1 MPSPLDMLFHNMR
14 ASLGL
19 PSYVPPTDEEKGETA
34 RAEAAR
40 IEGLRLEREAF
51 LAAAPRYALGD
62 GGFAR
67 SERLMGRCANGN
79 EADRGRV
86 FHVVAEGPDG
96 KALCGVKEGTRSV
109 GWTGPSEEPA
119 SCPKCLARLTK
130 LGGTQC

>member
-14 ASLGL
+14 EGLGL
-19 PSYVPPTDEEKGETA
+19 PPYVPPTEEEKAAQA

-40 IEGLRLEREAF
+40 IEGLRLEREAY
-51 LAAAPRYALGD
+51 LARAPRYALGD
-62 GGFAR
+62 GRFAR

-79 EADRGRV
+79 EADRGGT

-96 KALCGVKEGTRSV
+96 KALCGAKGGTRSV

-119 SCPKCLARLTK
+119 TCPRCLARIAK
-130 LGGTQC
+130 MGGARC